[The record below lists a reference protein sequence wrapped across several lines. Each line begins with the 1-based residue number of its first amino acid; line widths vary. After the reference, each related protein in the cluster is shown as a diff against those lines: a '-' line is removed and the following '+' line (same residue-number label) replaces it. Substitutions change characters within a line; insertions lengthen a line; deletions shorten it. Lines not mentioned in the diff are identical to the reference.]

1 VPDQVPDFSMAG
13 REPPHMGPMA
23 HGFAALGEAAERAV
37 STISALAADAAQA
50 PSRLGNIARLL
61 TADGKL
67 GTVWQVTLPFAGLLL
82 GSIGAALFISRLLAP
97 QRKALSAFR
106 PSGPA
111 SFAMGML
118 RSTLVDAAPVV
129 AFAAIAAGGSFLL
142 FWDRGLIFSG
152 TGTFRMVASTII
164 SMSVSAWLAVVLL
177 SLPLAADRPG
187 LRSVPLDDQEAA
199 AVRRF
204 IGQVVALGAASWT
217 VAMSLYLTWIG
228 EGLPRLLLIL
238 AGLVICTISLRA
250 LARIRPRLSGF
261 GRIWHI
267 LAVFSVFGLGA
278 AWIVQL
284 LFGGRP
290 PLRPILLTILVLA
303 ALPAADGIAALLLDR
318 LKQRLVRTGKAS
330 RRIYAPAADLKDE
343 ELAAVEKPLDHAERE
358 AIGREMVRSAGALER
373 VEQEA
378 VRWVLAISAV
388 FLLAEIWSL
397 DFYPFLPLWAPT
409 VFASL
414 AEASITLLIG
424 WYAWRLFETGLA
436 VKLSREEGGVQSRA
450 RTVQPLLR
458 AVGRLVI
465 GAIALMSA
473 LSTLGLNI
481 APLLASAGV
490 VGIAVGFGAQ
500 TLVRDLFSG
509 ASYLIE
515 DVFRI
520 GDYIEGGNAK
530 GTVERITFRTV
541 ALRHQNGPLHFVP
554 YGTLGSVRNNS
565 RDWVVEKF
573 EIPLP
578 VTVDSE
584 RIRKLVKNI
593 GLEMLEDPELATIID
608 VPLKA
613 KLYRIDPGVKVF
625 RCKVQTPP
633 GKQFDVRN
641 EAYRRIE
648 AALKENG
655 IAFADNTPRV
665 TVYQA
670 PAGEP
675 VAAASSALEQHM
687 AAK

>member
-1 VPDQVPDFSMAG
+1 
-13 REPPHMGPMA
+13 
-23 HGFAALGEAAERAV
+23 LGDAAERAV
-37 STISALAADAAQA
+37 SAVAALAADAAQA
-50 PSRLGNIARLL
+50 PSRLGNAAALL

-67 GTVWQVTLPFAGLLL
+67 GTLWQVIAPFSGLLL
-82 GSIGAALFISRLLAP
+82 GAIAVALAVNRLLIP
-97 QRKALSAFR
+97 QRKALAALQPSSA
-106 PSGPA
+106 PP
-111 SFAMGML
+111 FALGLL
-118 RSTLVDAAPVV
+118 RSLLVDTAP
-129 AFAAIAAGGSFLL
+129 IAAYACLAGGGSFLL
-142 FWDRGLIFSG
+142 FWDHGLVFSG
-152 TGTFRMVASTII
+152 TETFQMVASLII
-164 SMSVSAWLAVVLL
+164 STTVVAWLLIVVL
-177 SLPLAADRPG
+177 SLPLAIGRPG
-187 LRSVPLDDQEAA
+187 LRCVPLDDREAA
-199 AVRRF
+199 AIRRF
-204 IGQVVALGAASWT
+204 MARIVALGAASWIIG
-217 VAMSLYLTWIG
+217 VSLYLSWVG
-228 EGLPRLLLIL
+228 AGFPRLLLIL
-238 AGLVICTISLRA
+238 VGLVICAMSLRA
-250 LARIRPRLSGF
+250 LARIRSRFSGFARMCHMLAGFGAIGLTVIWSVALLSGRLPPF
-261 GRIWHI
+261 WPVLLSIMI
-267 LAVFSVFGLGA
+267 LAG
-278 AWIVQL
+278 
-284 LFGGRP
+284 
-290 PLRPILLTILVLA
+290 
-303 ALPAADGIAALLLDR
+303 LPAADGMAALLLDR
-318 LKQRLVRTGKAS
+318 LKQRLVRTGGAS
-330 RRIYAPAADLKDE
+330 RRIYAPAANLEDE
-343 ELAAVEKPLDHAERE
+343 ELAAVEKPLDQAERE

-378 VRWVLAISAV
+378 VRWVLAISAI

-397 DFYPFLPLWAPT
+397 DFYPFLPDWAPA

-414 AEASITLLIG
+414 AEAGITVLVG

-436 VKLSREEGGVQSRA
+436 VKLSREEGAVQSRA

-465 GAIALMSA
+465 GAVALMSA

-565 RDWVVEKF
+565 RDWVIDKF

-578 VTVDSE
+578 VSVDSE
-584 RIRKLVKNI
+584 RIRKLVKKI
-593 GLEMLEDPELATIID
+593 GLEMLEKPEFAEIID
-608 VPLKA
+608 EPLKA

-633 GKQFDVRN
+633 GKQFEIRN

-655 IAFADNTPRV
+655 IGFADNAPRV
-665 TVYQA
+665 TLYQA
-670 PAGEP
+670 ATGEP
-675 VAAASSALEQHM
+675 VAAAPAALEQHM

>member
-1 VPDQVPDFSMAG
+1 MPDQVPDFSMAG
-13 REPPHMGPMA
+13 RELPHMGPMA

-37 STISALAADAAQA
+37 STISAFAADASQA
-50 PSRLGNIARLL
+50 PSRLGNISRLL

-82 GSIGAALFISRLLAP
+82 GSIGVALFVSRLLSP
-97 QRKALSAFR
+97 QRKALAAFR
-106 PSGPA
+106 PAGPA

-118 RSTLVDAAPVV
+118 RSTIVDAAPVV
-129 AFAAIAAGGSFLL
+129 AFAVIAAGGSFLL
-142 FWDRGLIFSG
+142 FWDHGFIFSG

-177 SLPLAADRPG
+177 SLPLAADRPW
-187 LRSVPLDDQEAA
+187 LRSVPLDDHEAA

-250 LARIRPRLSGF
+250 LARIQSRLSGF

-284 LFGGRP
+284 LFGSRP

-303 ALPAADGIAALLLDR
+303 ALPAADGIATLLLNR
-318 LKQRLVRTGKAS
+318 LKQRLMQTRKAS

-343 ELAAVEKPLDHAERE
+343 ELAAVEKPLDDAERE

-388 FLLAEIWSL
+388 FLLAEIWSV

-465 GAIALMSA
+465 GAVALMSA

-565 RDWVVEKF
+565 RDWVVDKF

-584 RIRKLVKNI
+584 RIRKLVKKI
-593 GLEMLEDPELATIID
+593 GLEMLEDPELAMIID

-675 VAAASSALEQHM
+675 VAAASSALEQHT

>member
-1 VPDQVPDFSMAG
+1 MIGVK
-13 REPPHMGPMA
+13 PPHMGPVA
-23 HGFAALGEAAERAV
+23 HGFAALGDAAERAV
-37 STISALAADAAQA
+37 SAIAALAADAAQA
-50 PSRLGNIARLL
+50 PSRLGNAAALL

-67 GTVWQVTLPFAGLLL
+67 GTLWQVIAPFSGLLL
-82 GSIGAALFISRLLAP
+82 GAIAVALAVNRLLTP
-97 QRKALSAFR
+97 QRKALAALR
-106 PSGPA
+106 PSSALP
-111 SFAMGML
+111 FALGLL
-118 RSTLVDAAPVV
+118 RALLVDTAP
-129 AFAAIAAGGSFLL
+129 IAAYACLAGGGSFLL
-142 FWDRGLIFSG
+142 FWDHGLVFSG
-152 TGTFRMVASTII
+152 TETFQMVGSLII
-164 SMSVSAWLAVVLL
+164 STTVVAWLLIVAL
-177 SLPLAADRPG
+177 SLPLAIGRPG
-187 LRSVPLDDQEAA
+187 LRCVPLDDREAA
-199 AVRRF
+199 AIRRF
-204 IGQVVALGAASWT
+204 MVRIVALGAASWIT
-217 VAMSLYLTWIG
+217 GVSLYLSWVG
-228 EGLPRLLLIL
+228 AGFPRLLLIL
-238 AGLVICTISLRA
+238 VGMVICAMSLRA
-250 LARIRPRLSGF
+250 LARIRSRFSGFARMCHKLAGFGVIGLTVIWSVALLSGRLPPF
-261 GRIWHI
+261 WPVLLSIMI
-267 LAVFSVFGLGA
+267 LAG
-278 AWIVQL
+278 
-284 LFGGRP
+284 
-290 PLRPILLTILVLA
+290 
-303 ALPAADGIAALLLDR
+303 LPAADGMAALLLDR
-318 LKQRLVRTGKAS
+318 LKQRLVRTGEAS
-330 RRIYAPAADLKDE
+330 RRIYAPAAGLGDE
-343 ELAAVEKPLDHAERE
+343 ELGAVEKPLDHAERE

-378 VRWVLAISAV
+378 VRWVLAISAI
-388 FLLAEIWSL
+388 FLLADIWAL
-397 DFYPFLPLWAPT
+397 DFYPFLPEWAPT

-465 GAIALMSA
+465 GAVALMSA

-554 YGTLGSVRNNS
+554 YGTLGSVRNNA
-565 RDWVVEKF
+565 RDWVIDKF

-578 VTVDSE
+578 ESVDSE
-584 RIRKLVKNI
+584 RNRKLVKKI
-593 GLEMLEDPELATIID
+593 GLEMLENPELAEIID
-608 VPLKA
+608 EPLKA

-633 GKQFDVRN
+633 GKQFEIRN

-655 IAFADNTPRV
+655 IGFADNAPRV
-665 TVYQA
+665 TLYQP

-675 VAAASSALEQHM
+675 AAATPPAREQHM